1 MTEIERESRKS
12 PSSGLATDSIDSTRE
27 SELKSAGLNIERLE
41 ILRMRVRKE
50 VEDGLLPSVQFAV
63 AKDGKVLWSETLG
76 QASEKTLYP
85 IFSCTKA
92 IMSVAAWTLIQEGK
106 LDVNERVGDIIPEF
120 DTNGKQDVRVI
131 HLFLHTAG
139 FPMAPFRPSDWDD
152 RDRRLGRFAQWRLNW
167 PTGEKFE
174 YHPSS
179 TMWVIAELVE
189 RKSGKDFRSFIR
201 DRVIE
206 PMGIED
212 LFVGLPNEENERVS
226 TLVHVG
232 DAFTSEDYSRLGI
245 PEPPVTEVTEDA
257 ILSMN
262 RPDVRA
268 VGIPGGGGMATAT
281 ALAMFYQDLLL
292 GVNANE
298 SSILNQR
305 TLDYGLK
312 VVSGDYRD
320 PLYGVTVNR
329 ALGLSIAGDSQRNF
343 RGFGHTNSESSF
355 GHGGAG
361 GQIAWADPETGVSF
375 SYLTNGHDRNPV
387 RVGRRTVSIA
397 TKAAVLCQP
406 VRQQT
411 EGTTFVDLD

>member
-1 MTEIERESRKS
+1 MTDIEREARKN
-12 PSSGLATDSIDSTRE
+12 PDSGLTIESMETAQQ
-27 SELKSAGLNIERLE
+27 SELKTAGLNIDRLE
-41 ILRMRVRKE
+41 ILRMRVRKD
-50 VEDGLLPSVQFAV
+50 VEEGLLPSVQFAI
-63 AKDGKVLWSETLG
+63 AKDGRVLWSETLG
-76 QASEKTLYP
+76 QASEQTLYP

-106 LDVNERVGDIIPEF
+106 LNVNERVGDIIPEF

-139 FPMAPFRPSDWDD
+139 FPMAPFRPSDWED
-152 RDRRLGRFAQWRLNW
+152 RDLRVGRFAQWRLNW

-179 TMWVIAELVE
+179 SMWVIAEIVE
-189 RKSGKDFRSFIR
+189 RKSGQDFRSFIR
-201 DRVIE
+201 ERVIE
-206 PMGIED
+206 PIDVAD
-212 LFVGLPNEENERVS
+212 LYVGLPHEENERIS

-232 DAFTSEDYSRLGI
+232 DAFTSEDFKRLGI

-262 RPDVRA
+262 RPEIRA

-281 ALAMFYQDLLL
+281 ALALFYQDLLS
-292 GVNANE
+292 GVSDDR
-298 SSILNQR
+298 SSILNKQ

-312 VVSGDYRD
+312 VISEDYRD
-320 PLYGVTVNR
+320 PLYGVKVNR
-329 ALGLSIAGDSQRNF
+329 ALGLCIAGDSQRNF
-343 RGFGHTNSESSF
+343 RGFGHTNSETSF

-361 GQIAWADPETGVSF
+361 GQIAWADPETGLSF

-387 RVGRRTVSIA
+387 RVGRRTVSIS
-397 TKAAVLCQP
+397 TKAASLC
-406 VRQQT
+406 
-411 EGTTFVDLD
+411 E